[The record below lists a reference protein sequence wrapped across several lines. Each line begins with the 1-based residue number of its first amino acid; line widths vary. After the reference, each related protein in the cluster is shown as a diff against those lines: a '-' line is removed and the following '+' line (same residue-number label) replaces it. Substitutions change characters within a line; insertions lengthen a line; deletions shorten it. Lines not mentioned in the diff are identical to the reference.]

1 MPKKI
6 RPVSRIVKIEAE
18 INRIVDEMYLH
29 ERKTHGLDESW
40 VPWIDISE
48 KQTEIIVEVE
58 LPGTVQKDITILLSS
73 NRLEIKGIKRRSR
86 FRKQVKYLRFERE
99 YGPFRRLIFL
109 PGAVIPEKARATFEN
124 GVLTLVLKKYR
135 ILKRKEVVLEIKR
148 SEK

>member
-29 ERKTHGLDESW
+29 ERKTHSLDESW
-40 VPWIDISE
+40 VPWIDVSE
-48 KQTEIIVEVE
+48 KLSEIIVEVE

-124 GVLTLVLKKYR
+124 GVLTLVLKKFR
-135 ILKRKEVVLEIKR
+135 ISKGKEVVLEIKR
-148 SEK
+148 PEK

>member
-18 INRIVDEMYLH
+18 INRIVDEMYPH
-29 ERKTHGLDESW
+29 ERKTHSLDESW
-40 VPWIDISE
+40 VPWIDVSE

-135 ILKRKEVVLEIKR
+135 ISKAKEFVLEIKR